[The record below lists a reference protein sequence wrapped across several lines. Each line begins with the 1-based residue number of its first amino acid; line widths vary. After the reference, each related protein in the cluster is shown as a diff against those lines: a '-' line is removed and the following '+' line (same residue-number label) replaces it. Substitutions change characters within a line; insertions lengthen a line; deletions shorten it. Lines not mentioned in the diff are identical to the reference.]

1 MRKWQEVQ
9 KLPRKEHLIKSFL
22 SIKKAHSY
30 SYEWAF
36 YSIIIPIETSSQP
49 TSTLSVGFKNRI
61 WKQYF
66 LLEGDNTKNF
76 KLQHHSVRQKR
87 VFPMPLSTT

>member
-49 TSTLSVGFKNRI
+49 NLYPIRRLQKSDLKTIFSV
-61 WKQYF
+61 
-66 LLEGDNTKNF
+66 
-76 KLQHHSVRQKR
+76 
-87 VFPMPLSTT
+87 

>member
-36 YSIIIPIETSSQP
+36 YSIIIPIETSSRP
-49 TSTLSVGFKNRI
+49 TFTLSVDFKIGFENNIFCLKETTPRI
-61 WKQYF
+61 SSY
-66 LLEGDNTKNF
+66 NTI
-76 KLQHHSVRQKR
+76 Q
-87 VFPMPLSTT
+87 